1 MCDCIKE
8 ICYKIKEAGG
18 YVNVDPPVEL
28 LSGRVYLSFTCREFG
43 KKRTKEIPLML
54 SKCPFCGEEYKQE
67 NWNQVISE
75 VSDLINESRDKKNE
89 LATEVIAQAKRIT
102 RRWFT
107 AWVITLV
114 ALIVTNIIWMY
125 MLLK

>member
-1 MCDCIKE
+1 MKNTKD
-8 ICYKIKEAGG
+8 KIPA
-18 YVNVDPPVEL
+18 DA
-28 LSGRVYLSFTCREFG
+28 
-43 KKRTKEIPLML
+43 
-54 SKCPFCGEEYKQE
+54 

-89 LATEVIAQAKRIT
+89 LATEVRAQAKRIT

>member
-1 MCDCIKE
+1 MKNTKD
-8 ICYKIKEAGG
+8 KIPA
-18 YVNVDPPVEL
+18 DA
-28 LSGRVYLSFTCREFG
+28 
-43 KKRTKEIPLML
+43 
-54 SKCPFCGEEYKQE
+54 

-75 VSDLINESRDKKNE
+75 VSDLINENRDKKNE
-89 LATEVIAQAKRIT
+89 LAIEVIAQAKRFA
-102 RRWFT
+102 RRWFV

>member
-1 MCDCIKE
+1 MKNTKD
-8 ICYKIKEAGG
+8 KIPA
-18 YVNVDPPVEL
+18 DA
-28 LSGRVYLSFTCREFG
+28 
-43 KKRTKEIPLML
+43 
-54 SKCPFCGEEYKQE
+54 

-102 RRWFT
+102 RRWVA

>member
-1 MCDCIKE
+1 MKNTKD
-8 ICYKIKEAGG
+8 KIPTDA
-18 YVNVDPPVEL
+18 
-28 LSGRVYLSFTCREFG
+28 
-43 KKRTKEIPLML
+43 
-54 SKCPFCGEEYKQE
+54 